1 MIVTLPA
8 NAYTAIMFFGR
19 PGKPGSQMIK
29 FAVLT
34 AIGME
39 ATFLSLL
46 WRDVARQGFQATILQ
61 HPLGVTVGFFLWGL
75 LPAIFFAISRILK
88 RQGR

>member
-1 MIVTLPA
+1 MIG
-8 NAYTAIMFFGR
+8 GR
-19 PGKPGSQMIK
+19 SGKPSSQMLR

-46 WRDVARQGFQATILQ
+46 WRDASRQGLQAAVLQ
-61 HPLGVTVGFFLWGL
+61 HPLGVTAGFVLWGL
-75 LPAIFFAISRILK
+75 LPGIFFVISRILK
-88 RQGR
+88 KQGR